1 MKIVLCITGASGVV
15 YGVRIL
21 EELAKRGHE
30 VSLVVTQGGERLL
43 SYEVEMEAEELK
55 RWASHFY
62 RESDL
67 EAPIASGSQKFDA
80 LVIAPCS
87 MKTAAGIAHGYAEN
101 LVLRVADVAL
111 KEERKLI
118 LVIRETPLNAIHLEN
133 LLKLSRLGVHIVPAA
148 PGFYGKPRSI
158 EELVNF
164 IVGKVLDLLGVEND
178 LVPRWKGF
186 RSSGRH

>member
-1 MKIVLCITGASGVV
+1 MKVVLCITGASGVV

-30 VSLVVTQGGERLL
+30 VDLIVTQEAEKLL
-43 SYEVEMEAEELK
+43 SYEVGIEVEELK
-55 RWASHFY
+55 KWASHLY
-62 RESDL
+62 REDYL

-101 LVLRVADVAL
+101 LVLRTADVAL
-111 KEERKLI
+111 KEGRKLI
-118 LVIRETPLNAIHLEN
+118 LVVRETPLNAIHLEN
-133 LLKLSRLGVHIVPAA
+133 LLKLSKIGVHVVPAA
-148 PGFYGKPRSI
+148 PGFYGRPRSV
-158 EELVNF
+158 EDLVNF

-178 LVPRWKGF
+178 LAPRWSGF
-186 RSSGRH
+186 HSSG